1 MLKAL
6 PQTLPNVFEGRRGS
20 KGGDLI
26 RKLQQKGQVT
36 NPNIFSQEENAN
48 SYRFHFEN
56 GIS

>member
-36 NPNIFSQEENAN
+36 NPNIFSQEENA
-48 SYRFHFEN
+48 R
-56 GIS
+56 